1 MNNFTYYNPVKII
14 FGKGSITK
22 LKEEIPAGSH
32 VLVLYGGGSIKKN
45 GVYNQVAE
53 ALKGYNWKEFSGIE
67 ANPHYETCMKAVEL
81 VKQEKIDY
89 LLAVG
94 GGSVLDATKLIAAA
108 VYYNG
113 DNPWDILAQNAPIK
127 KAMPLASVMTL
138 PATGSEMNGN
148 SVITKAS
155 THEKLSFAS
164 PLVFPAFSI
173 LDPETTYSLPDNQTA
188 NGIIDAFVHVCEQY
202 LTYPFDAPLQ
212 DRMAESILQTL
223 VEEGPKVLQN
233 PNDYTV
239 RANIMWAATMALN
252 GLIAVGVPQDWAS
265 HSIGHEIT
273 ALHGLAHAET
283 LAIVLPALAR
293 VMKENKKEKLMQ
305 MGERVFGINSGNE
318 SDRVEKTI
326 DAIESFFRSL
336 RVRTKLSEYNLGTEV
351 IDPIVQRF
359 VERGW
364 KLGEKGDIT
373 PLKVQEILTAAL

>member
-1 MNNFTYYNPVKII
+1 MNNFSYYNPVKII
-14 FGKGSITK
+14 FGKGSIAR
-22 LKEEIPAGSH
+22 LKDEIPTGAR

-45 GVYNQVAE
+45 GVYDQVAD
-53 ALKGYNWKEFSGIE
+53 ALKDYSWKEFSGIE

-81 VKQEKIDY
+81 VKENNIDF

-108 VYYNG
+108 VYYDGN
-113 DNPWDILAQNAPIK
+113 DPWDILAKNAPIK
-127 KAMPLASVMTL
+127 KAMPLAAVMTL

-148 SVITKAS
+148 SVVTKAS
-155 THEKLSFAS
+155 THEKLSFGS
-164 PLVFPAFSI
+164 PLVFPVFSV
-173 LDPETTYSLPDNQTA
+173 LDPETSYSLPDNQTA

-223 VEEGPKVLQN
+223 VQEGPKALKT
-233 PNDYTV
+233 PKDYAV

-273 ALHGLAHAET
+273 AFHGLAHAET

-293 VMKENKKEKLMQ
+293 VMKENKKEKLVQ
-305 MGERVFGINSGNE
+305 MGERVFGVNSGSTE
-318 SDRVEKTI
+318 ERVEKTI
-326 DAIESFFRSL
+326 EAVESFFRSL
-336 RVRTKLSEYNLGTEV
+336 GVRTKLSEYSLGAEI

-373 PLKVQEILTAAL
+373 PLKIQEILTAAL